1 MANEQMAKV
10 SVPEVYTTPEGKEVR
25 IPRPR
30 PMTYKERRRFRAAG
44 YDVAFLTSKDKED
57 QSNLALA
64 TENMIDWIL
73 DEMYGGK
80 DNDEPWYEDIPYNI
94 LAELAKAT
102 YQLTYGAQ
110 ENVKN

>member
-1 MANEQMAKV
+1 MANEQMAKI
-10 SVPEVYTTPEGKEVR
+10 SVPEVYTTSEGREIR

-30 PMTYKERRRFRAAG
+30 PMTYKERRKFRAAG
-44 YDVAFLTSKDKED
+44 YDVAFLTNKDKDD

-73 DEMYGGK
+73 NEMYGGK
-80 DNDEPWYEDIPYNI
+80 DSEEPWYEDVPYNI

-110 ENVKN
+110 ENIKN